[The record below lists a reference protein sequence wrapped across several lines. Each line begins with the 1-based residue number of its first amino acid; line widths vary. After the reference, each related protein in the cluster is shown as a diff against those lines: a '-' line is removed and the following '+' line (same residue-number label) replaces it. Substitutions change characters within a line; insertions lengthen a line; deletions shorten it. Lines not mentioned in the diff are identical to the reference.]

1 MGGSV
6 SPKSKVQ
13 SPKSKVQSPTIHNP
27 QSAIHNPQDAV
38 LSAQDVRFSYPAS
51 GFALGPVD
59 VSLRSGEVLGIV
71 GPNGSGKTTFLRLL
85 SGFFRPASG
94 CVALAG
100 QDMEGLKARTV
111 AKSIAF
117 VPHQS
122 PATFP
127 YRALEIVLMGRL
139 PHLALFRSEKPEDES
154 IAKSAMSATDT
165 HHLADRY
172 FNELSG
178 GERQRVMIAMALAQ
192 EPRVLLLDEPTSHL
206 DISHVATIFDVL
218 TSLAKDEALAV
229 GAVLH
234 DLNLASEY
242 CDRLLMMRSGKVES
256 LGAPNEVLSVENIKR
271 VFRANVTIAENPAT
285 GAPFVF
291 PLPRRR

>member
-1 MGGSV
+1 MSSKSRV
-6 SPKSKVQ
+6 RSLEPKVEGRA
-13 SPKSKVQSPTIHNP
+13 IRNP
-27 QSAIHNPQDAV
+27 QSAIGNPQDAA
-38 LSAQDVRFSYPAS
+38 LSAQDVHFSYRAS

-59 VSLRSGEVLGIV
+59 LSLRSGEVLGIT
-71 GPNGSGKTTFLRLL
+71 GPNGSGKTTLLRLL
-85 SGFFRPASG
+85 SGFLRPASG
-94 CVALAG
+94 RVALAG
-100 QDMEGLKARTV
+100 KDMKTLKARTV
-111 AKSIAF
+111 AKSVAF

-139 PHLALFRSEKPEDES
+139 PHIALLRSERPADES
-154 IAKSAMSATDT
+154 IARNAMSATDT
-165 HHLADRY
+165 YHLADRY

-206 DISHVATIFDVL
+206 DIRHVATVFDVL

-229 GAVLH
+229 AAVLH

-242 CDRLLMMRSGKVES
+242 CDRLLMMRSGRVEAQ
-256 LGAPNEVLSVENIKR
+256 GAPSEVLSVENIKR
-271 VFRANVTIAENPAT
+271 VFEADVTIAENPAT
-285 GAPFVF
+285 GAAFVF
-291 PLPRRR
+291 PRPRKDEG

>member
-1 MGGSV
+1 V

-13 SPKSKVQSPTIHNP
+13 SPESE
-27 QSAIHNPQDAV
+27 QSAPKGI
-38 LSAQDVRFSYPAS
+38 LSAWDVRFRYPAS
-51 GFALGPVD
+51 GFALGPMD
-59 VSLRSGEVLGIV
+59 LSLRSGKVLGIV
-71 GPNGSGKTTFLRLL
+71 GPNGSGKTTLLRLL

-94 CVALAG
+94 CVALSG
-100 QDMEGLKARTV
+100 QDMKGLKARTI

-154 IAKSAMSATDT
+154 IAKSAMNATDT
-165 HHLADRY
+165 QHLADRY

-218 TSLAKDEALAV
+218 ASLAKDDGLAV

-271 VFRANVTIAENPAT
+271 VFEANVTIAENPAT
-285 GAPFVF
+285 AAPFVF
-291 PLPRRR
+291 PLPKRR

>member
-1 MGGSV
+1 M
-6 SPKSKVQ
+6 SPKFKVQ
-13 SPKSKVQSPTIHNP
+13 GSKFEVESP
-27 QSAIHNPQDAV
+27 AIHDPQDAV
-38 LSAQDVRFSYPAS
+38 LSAQEVRFSYPAS
-51 GFALGPVD
+51 EFALGPID
-59 VSLRSGEVLGIV
+59 LSLKSGEVLGIL
-71 GPNGSGKTTFLRLL
+71 GPNGSGKTTLLRLL

-100 QDMEGLKARTV
+100 QDMKGLKARTA

-139 PHLALFRSEKPEDES
+139 PHLALLRSEKPEDES
-154 IAKSAMSATDT
+154 IAKSAMDATDT
-165 HHLADRY
+165 VHLAERY

-192 EPRVLLLDEPTSHL
+192 EPKVLLLDEPTSHL
-206 DISHVATIFDVL
+206 DISHVGTVFDVL
-218 TSLAKDEALAV
+218 TSLAKNDGLAV

-234 DLNLASEY
+234 DLNLASEC
-242 CDRLLMMRSGKVES
+242 CDRLLMMRSGKTES

-271 VFRANVTIAENPAT
+271 VFAANVIIAENPAT

-291 PLPRRR
+291 PVSMRR